1 MSDREVV
8 RLRDFYRGLT
18 DVMEQCHKRMVETHS
33 TIEGLMTLC
42 QEHLTILADL
52 EYENAN
58 LMREN
63 RNLKAYQ
70 EQKKEDKK

>member
-1 MSDREVV
+1 MSDREVE

-18 DVMEQCHKRMVETHS
+18 DVMEKCHKRMIETHS

-42 QEHLTILADL
+42 QEHLTMLADL
-52 EYENAN
+52 EYENAS

-70 EQKKEDKK
+70 NQKEEEKK

>member
-8 RLRDFYRGLT
+8 RLREFYRGLT
-18 DVMEQCHKRMVETHS
+18 DIMEKCHKRMLETHS
-33 TIEGLMTLC
+33 TIEGLMVLC

-70 EQKKEDKK
+70 EQKKEEKK

>member
-1 MSDREVV
+1 MSDREVE

-18 DVMEQCHKRMVETHS
+18 DVMEKCHKRMIETHS

-42 QEHLTILADL
+42 QEHLTMLADL

-70 EQKKEDKK
+70 NQKEEGKK

>member
-1 MSDREVV
+1 M
-8 RLRDFYRGLT
+8 
-18 DVMEQCHKRMVETHS
+18 
-33 TIEGLMTLC
+33 
-42 QEHLTILADL
+42 LADL

-70 EQKKEDKK
+70 NQKEGGKK